1 LRFVKDFD
9 DFLDGGLFQ
18 GLAPALQ
25 RFRKSDG
32 CVLHALVRFAGAAN
46 QQEVFVLR
54 EPLVTVLVIQTD
66 ADEPDDSMVFLVFLF
81 SLVGHGTRSL
91 SDRIRTEIAS

>member
-9 DFLDGGLFQ
+9 DFFDSGLFQ

-25 RFRKSDG
+25 RFGKSNG
-32 CVLHALVRFAGAAN
+32 RILHALVRFAGAAH
-46 QQEVFVLR
+46 QQKVFVLR

-66 ADEPDDSMVFLVFLF
+66 ANKSYNSMVFILW
-81 SLVGHGTRSL
+81 LVGHGTRSL
-91 SDRIRTEIAS
+91 SDELQTAIAS